1 MPHQHAIEPPK
12 ESADYP
18 GRSADCVAAL
28 RPAVADLAIAA
39 PEDLTTTMT
48 TGPAGDFAELVA
60 GAERAGWRADEAQDA
75 IRQLAREQEGAR
87 GTLFD

>member
-12 ESADYP
+12 D
-18 GRSADCVAAL
+18 SADCVAAL

-39 PEDLTTTMT
+39 PEDLTATMT
-48 TGPAGDFAELVA
+48 TGPAGDFTELLAQA
-60 GAERAGWRADEAQDA
+60 GRSGWRADEADAA

>member
-1 MPHQHAIEPPK
+1 
-12 ESADYP
+12 
-18 GRSADCVAAL
+18 
-28 RPAVADLAIAA
+28 
-39 PEDLTTTMT
+39 MT

-60 GAERAGWRADEAQDA
+60 QAERAGWRTDEACAA